1 MERRKDSTSSDE
13 FVPLPFFFCLLSLII
28 YHVLLSF
35 SFFNRVRSRVLA
47 GKVES
52 HCKINPIRSIRT
64 DYT

>member
-1 MERRKDSTSSDE
+1 MERRKDSTSFDE
-13 FVPLPFFFCLLSLII
+13 FVPPFFFCLLSLII